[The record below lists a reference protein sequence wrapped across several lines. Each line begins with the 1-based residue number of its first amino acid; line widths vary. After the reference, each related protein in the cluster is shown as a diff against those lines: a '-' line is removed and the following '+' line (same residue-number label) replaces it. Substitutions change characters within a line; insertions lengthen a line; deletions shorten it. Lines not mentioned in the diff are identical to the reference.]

1 MSDHD
6 HHSTPQPLPAH
17 GPVTRP
23 GASTL
28 GESVAHDRHT
38 SAGHGTA
45 GHGTEGGADQDGHGH
60 ESHGHE
66 SHGGI
71 GTYMMVFLALCG
83 LTTMSF
89 FTYSSA
95 WPWRDQPQ
103 VGWAFMMAVS
113 CTKAMLVVLFFMHV
127 LWEANWKY
135 VLTIPAAMMAIFL
148 ALMLVPDI
156 GLRTRMVAQ
165 ERALYMP
172 RQSDVRLM
180 ERANEAGLPGSA
192 APAH

>member
-1 MSDHD
+1 MSDHGS
-6 HHSTPQPLPAH
+6 HAH

-23 GASTL
+23 G
-28 GESVAHDRHT
+28 ESADDHHHDDHD
-38 SAGHGTA
+38 G
-45 GHGTEGGADQDGHGH
+45 GHGH
-60 ESHGHE
+60 HE

-71 GTYMMVFLALCG
+71 GQYMLVFAALCF
-83 LTTMSF
+83 LTGMSF
-89 FTYSSA
+89 FTYSPA

-148 ALMLVPDI
+148 AIMLVPDI
-156 GLRTRMVAQ
+156 GMRNRMVSQ
-165 ERALYMP
+165 ERALHMA
-172 RQSDVRLM
+172 RGSDLKLL
-180 ERANEAGLPGSA
+180 EQAAEAKVLATDA
-192 APAH
+192 AH

>member
-6 HHSTPQPLPAH
+6 AH

-23 GASTL
+23 GATP
-28 GESVAHDRHT
+28 
-38 SAGHGTA
+38 
-45 GHGTEGGADQDGHGH
+45 DQLDHGHGH
-60 ESHGHE
+60 DGHDAHDHG
-66 SHGGI
+66 HGGI
-71 GTYMMVFLALCG
+71 GQYLLVFAALCF
-83 LTTMSF
+83 LTGMSF
-89 FTYSSA
+89 FTYSAA

-148 ALMLVPDI
+148 VIMLIPDV
-156 GLRTRMVAQ
+156 GMRNRMVSQ
-165 ERALYMP
+165 ERALHMA
-172 RQSDVRLM
+172 RGSDVRLL
-180 ERANEAGLPGSA
+180 EQAGEAKLLE
-192 APAH
+192 APAAH